1 MSCRLKGYAAHAPTD
16 RLRLFQFDR
25 RSPRPAT
32 LVHNRSSKIGDQPQG
47 AKIKVSNSVLYDAL
61 PEA

>member
-32 LVHNRSSKIGDQPQG
+32 LVHNRSSKIGDQPPH
-47 AKIKVSNSVLYDAL
+47 
-61 PEA
+61 PEAPWTNPASP